1 MFPQGLRLTAMVC
14 TSNITICCAVLSGKV
29 GIWDTATG
37 QCKHMLE
44 GPDGSIEWAQWHPKG
59 DVILAGSDDFTAW
72 LWNAQTGTCMQV
84 TVLFHICLLMTVRME
99 EEPSEI
105 LRGGKPGRTQLSHK
119 DAEA

>member
-1 MFPQGLRLTAMVC
+1 MLA
-14 TSNITICCAVLSGKV
+14 GKV
-29 GIWDTATG
+29 GIWDTSTG

-84 TVLFHICLLMTVRME
+84 RCLCHHTSACLQLQAKKGRYGYHRVSR
-99 EEPSEI
+99 
-105 LRGGKPGRTQLSHK
+105 PGRKQ
-119 DAEA
+119 